1 MSIALLTCT
10 VVSVATTWFFVVRG
24 DRLRAAAGEDS
35 AGFGAREEISE
46 SESQASKHDLDSGA
60 TKATTANAGSSE
72 IPEKI

>member
-35 AGFGAREEISE
+35 AGTGAREEVSE
-46 SESQASKHDLDSGA
+46 SESQTSKYDVDSGD
-60 TKATTANAGSSE
+60 TKATTANAGSNE